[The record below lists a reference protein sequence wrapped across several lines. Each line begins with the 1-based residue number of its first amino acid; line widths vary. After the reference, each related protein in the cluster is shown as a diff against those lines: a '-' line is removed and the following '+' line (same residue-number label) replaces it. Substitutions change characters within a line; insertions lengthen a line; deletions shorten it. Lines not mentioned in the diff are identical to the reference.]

1 MKYLT
6 LFIICLGLTSPYVFA
21 KKVAL
26 LISGYGNETQGKIS
40 YDLEELA
47 QTYLVLH
54 NHNLEL
60 DIVTPKGGKVV
71 VKTNKDNLAYIQ
83 EFKGLALHKLQN
95 THSVKQAS
103 KQSYDALFIVGGDGA
118 MFDLPFDPATQTFIN
133 QFIEQ
138 QSPIAAVC
146 HGPAALFNLKGLDG
160 NYFVAGKKVNSFT
173 QIEEQAFNSELID
186 QFPFSLEEMLIERGA
201 TFVKNTPM
209 MPYISVDGALITA
222 QNPMSVAKAAEA
234 LLLKLGI
241 SPKQRT
247 PFKDEAT
254 FELITQA
261 RSNGAAVISI
271 ELAKDKTRYDLNYL
285 GLYAFYA
292 HKLAQTQE
300 LKLKELNLKAEI
312 AKFFKHPKLFESL
325 IDAYLELQLIDEAKQ
340 AHQAFK
346 LDFPSHKSIASIE
359 NKINSYK

>member
-6 LFIICLGLTSPYVFA
+6 LFIICLGLISPHVLA

-60 DIVTPKGGKVV
+60 DIVTPKGGEVV

-83 EFKGLALHKLQN
+83 KFKGLALQKLQN
-95 THSVKQAS
+95 TYSAKQAS

-118 MFDLPFDPATQTFIN
+118 MFDLPFDPSTQTFIN

-138 QSPIAAVC
+138 RSPIAAVC
-146 HGPAALFNLKGLDG
+146 HGPAALVNLKSPDG
-160 NYFVAGKKVNSFT
+160 DYFVAGKKVNSFT
-173 QIEEQAFNSELID
+173 QIEEHAFNAELID
-186 QFPFSLEEMLIERGA
+186 KFPFSLEEKLIERGA
-201 TFVKNTPM
+201 TFVKNTAM
-209 MPYISVDGALITA
+209 MPYISVDGMLITA

-241 SPKQRT
+241 SPKQRA

-261 RSNGAAVISI
+261 KLNGAAVIAI

-292 HKLAQTQE
+292 YKLAQTQDQ
-300 LKLKELNLKAEI
+300 KRQELNLKAEI
-312 AKFFKHPKLFESL
+312 AKIFKHPKLSESL
-325 IDAYLELQLIDEAKQ
+325 INAYLEQQLIEEAEQ
-340 AHQAFK
+340 AYQVFK
-346 LDFPSHKSIASIE
+346 VDFPSDKSIASIE

>member
-6 LFIICLGLTSPYVFA
+6 LLIICLGLFSPHVFA

-47 QTYLVLH
+47 QTYLLLH

-60 DIVTPKGGKVV
+60 DIVTPKGGEVV

-83 EFKGLALHKLQN
+83 KFKGLALHKLQN
-95 THSVKQAS
+95 TNSAKQAI
-103 KQSYDALFIVGGDGA
+103 QQNYDALFIVGGDGA
-118 MFDLPFDPATQTFIN
+118 MFDLPFDPDTQTFIN
-133 QFIEQ
+133 QFIEKH
-138 QSPIAAVC
+138 SPIAAVC
-146 HGPAALFNLKGLDG
+146 HGPAALVNLKSPDG
-160 NYFVAGKKVNSFT
+160 DYFVAGKKVNSFT
-173 QIEEQAFNSELID
+173 QIEEQAFNAELLD
-186 QFPFSLEEMLIERGA
+186 KFPFSLEEKLIERGA
-201 TFVKNTPM
+201 TFVKNTAM
-209 MPYISVDGALITA
+209 MPYISVDGTLITA

-241 SPKQRT
+241 SPKQRA

-261 RSNGAAVISI
+261 KLNGAAVIAI

-285 GLYAFYA
+285 GLYAFFAY
-292 HKLAQTQE
+292 KLAQTQDQ
-300 LKLKELNLKAEI
+300 KRQELNLKAEI
-312 AKFFKHPKLFESL
+312 AKIFKHPKLSESL
-325 IDAYLELQLIDEAKQ
+325 INAYLEQQLIEEAEQ
-340 AHQAFK
+340 AYQVFK
-346 LDFPSHKSIASIE
+346 VDFPSDKSIASIE

>member
-1 MKYLT
+1 M
-6 LFIICLGLTSPYVFA
+6 
-21 KKVAL
+21 
-26 LISGYGNETQGKIS
+26 
-40 YDLEELA
+40 
-47 QTYLVLH
+47 
-54 NHNLEL
+54 
-60 DIVTPKGGKVV
+60 
-71 VKTNKDNLAYIQ
+71 AYIQ
-83 EFKGLALHKLQN
+83 KIKEFAIHKLQN
-95 THSVKQAS
+95 TRSAKQAS

-146 HGPAALFNLKGLDG
+146 HGPAALVNLKGLDG

-241 SPKQRT
+241 SLKQRA

-261 RSNGAAVISI
+261 KLNGADVISI

-292 HKLAQTQE
+292 YRVAQTQE
-300 LKLKELNLKAEI
+300 QKRQGLNLKSEI
-312 AKFFKHPKLFESL
+312 TKTFKHPILSQSL
-325 IDAYLELQLIDEAKQ
+325 INAYLEQQLIEEAEQ
-340 AHQAFK
+340 AYQVFK
-346 LDFPSHKSIASIE
+346 VDFPSDKSIASIE

>member
-6 LFIICLGLTSPYVFA
+6 LLIFCLGLISPHVFA

-54 NHNLEL
+54 NHNLAL
-60 DIVTPKGGKVV
+60 DIVTPKGGEVV

-83 EFKGLALHKLQN
+83 KFKALALHKLQN
-95 THSVKQAS
+95 TRSAKQAS
-103 KQSYDALFIVGGDGA
+103 SQNYDALFIVGGDGA
-118 MFDLPFDPATQTFIN
+118 MFDLPFEPATQTFIS

-146 HGPAALFNLKGLDG
+146 HGPAALVNLKRSDG
-160 NYFVAGKKVNSFT
+160 RYFVADKRVNSFT
-173 QIEEQAFNSELID
+173 QIEEQAFNSELLD
-186 QFPFSLEEMLIERGA
+186 KFPFSLEEKLIERGA
-201 TFVKNTPM
+201 IFVKNTAM

-234 LLLKLGI
+234 LLLKLAI
-241 SPKQRT
+241 PPKPRV

-261 RSNGAAVISI
+261 KSNGAAVISI
-271 ELAKDKTRYDLNYL
+271 EFAKDETRYDLNYL

-292 HKLAQTQE
+292 YRLAQTQE
-300 LKLKELNLKAEI
+300 QKLQELNLKAEI
-312 AKFFKHPKLFESL
+312 AKTFKHPKLLESL
-325 IDAYLELQLIDEAKQ
+325 INAYLEQRLIDEAKQ
-340 AHQAFK
+340 AYQAVK
-346 LDFPSHKSIASIE
+346 LDFPSYESIALLE